1 MKHPSIYGPVVLLV
15 LAVAVP
21 ARAQISGKQIKE
33 RYERNTTGSSI
44 DDYVR
49 NLNSDDPA
57 KRLQGVKSL
66 TTSKDAK
73 AIEYLLQA
81 VGDDDVR
88 VKAKAID
95 GLADLRATEATPV
108 LIQQL
113 FLRSTEP
120 FVEQRILACL
130 GKIGDPRATQPILEF
145 LQQDLDPETKG
156 TAIYALGDIGSPE
169 AIAPLAAIEQTEE
182 NPTLQRIARQ
192 AAAKVRYQQAVMKTE
207 AKQPL
212 DTFLRPSEQEQ
223 QQQQAPQ

>member
-1 MKHPSIYGPVVLLV
+1 MDMKRPSICLPVALLALYV
-15 LAVAVP
+15 VP
-21 ARAQISGKQIKE
+21 AQAQISGKQIKE
-33 RYERNTTGSSI
+33 RYERNTTGGNI
-44 DDYVR
+44 EDYVR

-81 VGDDDVR
+81 VGDEDVR

-120 FVEQRILACL
+120 YVEQRILACL
-130 GKIGDPRATQPILEF
+130 GKIGDPRATKPILEF

-169 AIAPLAAIEQTEE
+169 AIAPLAEIERTEP
-182 NPTLQRIARQ
+182 NATLQRLARE
-192 AAAKVRYQQAVMKTE
+192 ASAKVKYHQATLKTE

-212 DTFLRPSEQEQ
+212 DTFLRANEPPEQA
-223 QQQQAPQ
+223 APQ

>member
-1 MKHPSIYGPVVLLV
+1 MRQHSIYLPAALFV
-15 LAVAVP
+15 LALAVP
-21 ARAQISGKQIKE
+21 ARAQISGNQIKE

-66 TTSKDAK
+66 TTSKDPK

-120 FVEQRILACL
+120 FVEQRILASL

-145 LQQDLDPETKG
+145 LQQDLNQETRG

-169 AIAPLAAIEQTEE
+169 AIAPLAELEKTEQ
-182 NPTLQRIARQ
+182 NATLQRLARE
-192 AAAKVRYQQAVMKTE
+192 ASAKVKYHQAVLKTE
-207 AKQPL
+207 AKEPL

-223 QQQQAPQ
+223 QQQAPQ